1 MAIGRVVPDEKVVP
15 ALVEEAVGAMPFG
28 LLVAA
33 SDRMLISANPAAT
46 EILAEAGA
54 AAPEGL
60 RCCDVLGCR
69 RATGLADRCISELA
83 AESAGPLPEIR
94 LDLPPENPRLAVWVT
109 ASKAT
114 VDGSRLVIHLR
125 RGAVGDRRRRT
136 SGHWMNGSQLRINGL
151 GRTRVE
157 IAGVD
162 VGGDWL
168 LQRPGELLRYLVCQR
183 RRPVHVD
190 EIVEALSPGVPGDT
204 GRNRTRHLIHVLRD
218 RLEPGRAKRGRSSFL
233 TSVGS
238 TYLLD
243 PRVSFDVEEFEASVA
258 VGLRGPSQTPT
269 ERQAAADAL
278 EKALDL
284 YRGDLFSDDPY
295 SPWISH
301 ERERLRGLAYDSLVW
316 LVQHFRGRGELDTVG
331 NYLERAVAL
340 WPLDTKVHRAL
351 IALHLEEGRRDAAL
365 RRYEILSDRMDREL
379 GVAPDFTLAELN
391 PD

>member
-1 MAIGRVVPDEKVVP
+1 M
-15 ALVEEAVGAMPFG
+15 
-28 LLVAA
+28 
-33 SDRMLISANPAAT
+33 
-46 EILAEAGA
+46 
-54 AAPEGL
+54 
-60 RCCDVLGCR
+60 
-69 RATGLADRCISELA
+69 
-83 AESAGPLPEIR
+83 
-94 LDLPPENPRLAVWVT
+94 
-109 ASKAT
+109 
-114 VDGSRLVIHLR
+114 
-125 RGAVGDRRRRT
+125 
-136 SGHWMNGSQLRINGL
+136 
-151 GRTRVE
+151 
-157 IAGVD
+157 
-162 VGGDWL
+162 
-168 LQRPGELLRYLVCQR
+168 
-183 RRPVHVD
+183 
-190 EIVEALSPGVPGDT
+190 
-204 GRNRTRHLIHVLRD
+204 
-218 RLEPGRAKRGRSSFL
+218 
-233 TSVGS
+233 
-238 TYLLD
+238 
-243 PRVSFDVEEFEASVA
+243 SFDVEEFEASVA

-331 NYLERAVAL
+331 TYLERAVAL